1 MKKIVAVLGTIMIML
16 SMVGCGLAK
25 PTDPAEL
32 KKNSGT
38 MFEGKYVYGGIVE
51 ENYLSTIDYKVKYDG
66 TVEMTKEYI
75 LLGAPCEFYATAT
88 LTDSELTAIY
98 DASKASLKKNDFE
111 NYMIDGWD
119 GGIWTFTFYE
129 AGSTSGEDLFHG
141 SFSGGNNALD
151 TFRNILEHYSNTVDF
166 YNADGDAEPA
176 LN

>member
-16 SMVGCGLAK
+16 SNGQRAYSDLRCIQ
-25 PTDPAEL
+25 
-32 KKNSGT
+32 S
-38 MFEGKYVYGGIVE
+38 F
-51 ENYLSTIDYKVKYDG
+51 
-66 TVEMTKEYI
+66 
-75 LLGAPCEFYATAT
+75 F
-88 LTDSELTAIY
+88 
-98 DASKASLKKNDFE
+98 KKNDFE

-129 AGSTSGEDLFHG
+129 AGSISGEELFHG

-151 TFRNILEHYSNTVDF
+151 TFRNVLEHYSNTVDF